1 MRLAVYPGTFDPI
14 TLGHVDVA
22 RRASAVFD
30 GLLLAVLVNTR
41 KTPSLPA
48 DARVQVIRAALDEE
62 LGEAAARVE
71 VAAYRG
77 LTVDL
82 ARERGA
88 GFIVRGL
95 RAVSDFESE
104 QQMAHLNRRM
114 APDVD
119 TVFFMTGLE
128 HAYLSSSLVREI
140 ASFGGDISG
149 LVPRAA
155 LAWLA
160 AGAAAG
166 AGEGGGP
173 GQRPP
178 GAAPTRS

>member
-1 MRLAVYPGTFDPI
+1 MRLAVYPGSFDPI

-30 GLLLAVLVNTR
+30 ALLVAVLVNTR
-41 KTPSLPA
+41 KTASLSA
-48 DARVQVIRAALDEE
+48 EARAEVIRVALDDE
-62 LGEAAARVE
+62 LGEAASRVE
-71 VAAYRG
+71 VTIFRG

-88 GFIVRGL
+88 AFIVRGL

-155 LAWLA
+155 LARL
-160 AGAAAG
+160 
-166 AGEGGGP
+166 
-173 GQRPP
+173 
-178 GAAPTRS
+178 S

>member
-1 MRLAVYPGTFDPI
+1 MMRLAVYPGTFDPI

-22 RRASAVFD
+22 RRASGVFD
-30 GLLLAVLVNTR
+30 RLLVAVLVNER
-41 KTPSLPA
+41 KAPSLPA
-48 DARVQVIRAALDEE
+48 ETRVEVIRAALVEE
-62 LGEAAARVE
+62 LGAAAARVE
-71 VAAYRG
+71 VASYRG

-149 LVPRAA
+149 FVPRAV
-155 LAWLA
+155 LDRLSG
-160 AGAAAG
+160 GAREG
-166 AGEGGGP
+166 A
-173 GQRPP
+173 
-178 GAAPTRS
+178 